1 MTRASSSS
9 SFVLVVLMMVSTAVA
24 DRVRLPRDHRD
35 EVLDAEDARGLNANE
50 YVKYAMRRHGD
61 GDDGDAATAAADAD
75 AGLEGQWVEQISA
88 TPRAYVYRNFLT
100 RRETEHL
107 VRLAHE
113 TMGRSEVVD
122 DDGGNATVSED
133 RTSSGGWIRTRDE
146 EDEVV
151 RDIELRV
158 AAWTMLPRNRGETIQ
173 VMKYGPGEEYK
184 AHHDFFYDD
193 VNVRDGGQRVAT
205 VLMYLSDVEE
215 GGETVF
221 PLGVPLGREW
231 SAKSKSGGK
240 EDDFKTAC
248 ERARRGDG
256 DVLAVK
262 PRRGDALLFYNAHLN
277 GELDELSLHAGCPVV
292 RGVKWTATRWQRVG
306 AVGIGS
312 FAPHQ

>member
-1 MTRASSSS
+1 
-9 SFVLVVLMMVSTAVA
+9 MMVTTAAMA

-35 EVLDAEDARGLNANE
+35 EVLDAEDAYGLNANE

-61 GDDGDAATAAADAD
+61 GGDDGDDAAAFGAGAD
-75 AGLEGQWVEQISA
+75 AGSTEGQWVEQISA

-133 RTSSGGWIRTRDE
+133 RTSSGGWIRMRDD

-151 RDIELRV
+151 RDVELRV

-221 PLGVPLGREW
+221 PLGVPLGRER

-240 EDDFKTAC
+240 DDDFKAAC

>member
-1 MTRASSSS
+1 
-9 SFVLVVLMMVSTAVA
+9 MMVSTVVA

-61 GDDGDAATAAADAD
+61 GDDGDAAVAAAD

-122 DDGGNATVSED
+122 DDGGNTTVSED
-133 RTSSGGWIRTRDE
+133 RTSSGGWIRTRDD

-158 AAWTMLPRNRGETIQ
+158 ASWTMLPRNRGETIQ

-221 PLGVPLGREW
+221 PLGVPLGREQ